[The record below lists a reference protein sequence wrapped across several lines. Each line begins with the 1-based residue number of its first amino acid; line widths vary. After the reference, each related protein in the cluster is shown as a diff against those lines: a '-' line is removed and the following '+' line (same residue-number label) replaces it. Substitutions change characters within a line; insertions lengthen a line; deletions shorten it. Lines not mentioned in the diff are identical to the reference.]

1 MLLVLGFVLLNVL
14 QTVFRGVMT
23 CAIIFVVL
31 WPVDYGALGRSLYAT
46 NMNCFSAVPTRKQ
59 LINTV

>member
-31 WPVDYGALGRSLYAT
+31 WSVDYGALGISLYAA